1 MKKYASKILAG
12 AIALTM
18 ILGNFTGMGA
28 SEVKAASDTLYVQVL
43 DEDDKAI
50 EGLLLVLENS
60 EGEAY
65 EFDSVTD
72 KNGKTS
78 YEMTGEEMFEYYIN
92 PEEGSGY
99 ECEAPIEVYFGQKGI
114 EKVNKYDYSGAV
126 TQVFVKRTG
135 GSQPAKAHIDKVTSS
150 ITEASWKGDTAT
162 ITVTG
167 TSLPEKLC
175 YQVWYKE
182 KNNAEN
188 EVGTIKS
195 VQTTGS
201 STERKFNVAIPAV
214 SAYPKSIQWIVKVIE
229 LETPSLSDP
238 WSRVNIDIKKD
249 TVTAETKAALQSAI
263 NEMNSLPESD
273 YTAKSWGSYKAAI
286 DAAKPLL
293 TKQDA
298 TNTECQAA
306 IQAIGKAKSAL
317 ILKKDLAAES
327 TKDVLRDAVN
337 GTEGYRRSDYT
348 AASWKAFSAA
358 IAKAKSLL
366 GNTDATETQCQ
377 EAIREIERTKA
388 ALVTAKVN
396 VSKITVSGMSKSIA
410 VGKTIQLTA
419 KISPAD
425 ATNKTV
431 KWTSS
436 NKKYAAVD
444 SKGKVSA
451 KKVGAGK
458 TVTITA
464 AAADGSGKKATYK
477 IKIMKNSVKS
487 IKLKAAKSV
496 KAGKS
501 IKVKATVKTTGKK
514 ANKALKWTSSNRQY
528 AAVTAKGVVKT
539 KKAGKGKKVKITAM
553 ATDGSNKKKT
563 VTIKIK

>member
-28 SEVKAASDTLYVQVL
+28 SEVKAAFNEISIYVE
-43 DEDDKAI
+43 DEDMEPIEDIYLKLKNTSGGNDIIFGPTDETGKAI
-50 EGLLLVLENS
+50 YKTTGKDIGNYILEPTEESGYVASDEVEINI
-60 EGEAY
+60 
-65 EFDSVTD
+65 
-72 KNGKTS
+72 TS
-78 YEMTGEEMFEYYIN
+78 SGIEIV
-92 PEEGSGY
+92 GSGY
-99 ECEAPIEVYFGQKGI
+99 AQAFLTVEGGA
-114 EKVNKYDYSGAV
+114 EKPEIY
-126 TQVFVKRTG
+126 
-135 GSQPAKAHIDKVTSS
+135 
-150 ITEASWKGDTAT
+150 TAT
-162 ITVTG
+162 
-167 TSLPEKLC
+167 S
-175 YQVWYKE
+175 
-182 KNNAEN
+182 
-188 EVGTIKS
+188 
-195 VQTTGS
+195 S
-201 STERKFNVAIPAV
+201 STEISREGGMVKVTVAGTALPGTLFYRILYMKKSEESVIEEKLIKVEGAAGDKKTFNVVIPAV
-214 SAYPKSIQWIVKVIE
+214 AGYPEALAWKIQVAITSNDYWTSTDVIA
-229 LETPSLSDP
+229 
-238 WSRVNIDIKKD
+238 IKKD
-249 TVTAETKAALQSAI
+249 TVTAETKVALQSAI

-293 TKQDA
+293 TKPDA

-306 IQAIGKAKSAL
+306 IQAIEKAKAAL
-317 ILKKDLAAES
+317 ILKKNLAAES
-327 TKDVLRDAVN
+327 TKDALRDAVN
-337 GTEGYRRSDYT
+337 GTEGYRGSDYT
-348 AASWKAFSAA
+348 ATSWKAFSVA
-358 IAKAKSLL
+358 IAKAKTLL
-366 GNTDATETQCQ
+366 GNADATETQCQ

-396 VSKITVSGMSKSIA
+396 ISEITVSGMSKSIA

-444 SKGKVSA
+444 SKGKVSV
-451 KKVGAGK
+451 KKAGAGK

-528 AAVTAKGVVKT
+528 AAVTSKGAVKT

>member
-1 MKKYASKILAG
+1 MKKYASKMLAG
-12 AIALTM
+12 AIALAM
-18 ILGNFTGMGA
+18 IFGNFTGMGA
-28 SEVKAASDTLYVQVL
+28 SEVKAAFNEISIYVE
-43 DEDDKAI
+43 DEDMEPIEDIYLKLKNTSGGNDIIFGPTDETGKAI
-50 EGLLLVLENS
+50 YKTTGKDIGNYILEP
-60 EGEAY
+60 
-65 EFDSVTD
+65 T
-72 KNGKTS
+72 
-78 YEMTGEEMFEYYIN
+78 EE
-92 PEEGSGY
+92 SGY
-99 ECEAPIEVYFGQKGI
+99 VASDEVEIKITSSGI
-114 EKVNKYDYSGAV
+114 EIVDSGYAQAFLTV
-126 TQVFVKRTG
+126 EG
-135 GSQPAKAHIDKVTSS
+135 GAEKPEIY
-150 ITEASWKGDTAT
+150 TAT
-162 ITVTG
+162 
-167 TSLPEKLC
+167 S
-175 YQVWYKE
+175 
-182 KNNAEN
+182 
-188 EVGTIKS
+188 
-195 VQTTGS
+195 S
-201 STERKFNVAIPAV
+201 STEIGREGG
-214 SAYPKSIQWIVKVIE
+214 IVKVTVAGTALPGTLFYKILYMKKSGESVIE
-229 LETPSLSDP
+229 EKSIKVEGAAGDKKTFNVVIPAAVGYPEALAWKIQVAITSNDYWTSTD
-238 WSRVNIDIKKD
+238 VIAIKKD

-327 TKDVLRDAVN
+327 TKDALRVAVN
-337 GTEGYRRSDYT
+337 GTEGYRSSDYT

-366 GNTDATETQCQ
+366 GNADATETQCQ
-377 EAIREIERTKA
+377 EAIQEIKRTKA

-451 KKVGAGK
+451 KKAGAGK

-487 IKLKAAKSV
+487 IKLKAAKTV

-528 AAVTAKGVVKT
+528 ATVNSKGVVKT

-563 VTIKIK
+563 ITIKIK